1 MEEISLI
8 DIAKRHNLSQMEQIM
23 LAYDLTFENYP
34 NDGQKYNINN
44 EFINYLKCLNINSVS
59 FDVTDFNNKKH
70 NRLAIYV
77 KDKKYNLNGI
87 YFFDLVKASY
97 EGYELY
103 NSFGKSKLYF
113 DDFDK
118 KYGFKEEYIGDFL
131 NIVDLFYDIA
141 QFDSYDEEPKQYI
154 DSINHVSE
162 IVEGKSLNLPY
173 CNYNLDMSYYDILEK
188 INGYDLLL
196 FNEMYLEDLIR
207 MYLKVSKVKYLEGLS
222 DEPNIKN
229 SKDIFKDYSN
239 FVLNPSGRYE
249 LYRKK
254 IFNSYMYKDFYHK
267 KPLIILLKDLE
278 KGLHRS
284 NLDYVRKRRDNVIKS
299 YDDTIEKVFAYYMS
313 KDNFYQERYLTS
325 VKKYVKTKKCN

>member
-23 LAYDLTFENYP
+23 LAYDLAFENFP

-44 EFINYLKCLNINSVS
+44 EFKNNLKCLNINSVS

-70 NRLAIYV
+70 NRFAIYV

-87 YFFDLVKASY
+87 YFFDLVKALH

-113 DDFDK
+113 DEFDINN
-118 KYGFKEEYIGDFL
+118 GFKEEYIDDFS

-141 QFDSYDEEPKQYI
+141 QFDSYDKVPKHFI

-162 IVEGKSLNLPY
+162 IIEGKSLNLPY
-173 CNYNLDMSYYDILEK
+173 SDYNLDISFYDILEK
-188 INGYDLLL
+188 INGYDLLM
-196 FNEMYLEDLIR
+196 FDEMYLEDLVR
-207 MYLKVSKVKYLEGLS
+207 MYLKVSKVKYLEGLAN
-222 DEPNIKN
+222 EPNIKTM
-229 SKDIFKDYSN
+229 KDVFKDYSN

-254 IFNSYMYKDFYHK
+254 IYNTYMYKDFYHK
-267 KPLIILLKDLE
+267 KTIIILLKDLE
-278 KGLHRS
+278 KGLLRS
-284 NLDYVRKRRDNVIKS
+284 NLDYVRKRRYNVVKS

-313 KDNFYQERYLTS
+313 KDDFYQERYHTS
-325 VKKYVKTKKCN
+325 VRKYVKTKKCN